1 MSDPHRIYKR
11 IGLSMEVVARRDGE
25 SYDITLRRADGR
37 EMTVRGLTLYDW
49 EEELDRPAS
58 PTLERVVDEVCDPHD
73 NDGYLR
79 RAKAFFGDEYDEL
92 EYE

>member
-49 EEELDRPAS
+49 EGGARPAGL
-58 PTLERVVDEVCDPHD
+58 TD
-73 NDGYLR
+73 
-79 RAKAFFGDEYDEL
+79 A
-92 EYE
+92 